1 MIKEKIYKRKYDEN
15 NPANAK
21 YHIPLIKIRNA
32 IKFYIQ
38 SQPNLYKYYNF
49 SLPSQEHDL
58 DLVLDQCIERVKY
71 GYTYRSSKLLPKSTF
86 NDAYQKLQKRGII
99 KRTYIELLEQ
109 YFIKSPNRKLLYR
122 YKDSTCVVNKNGS
135 DNVKYNKYKKRKVTN
150 VSTETDSNTI
160 VIHSTIND
168 GNRNDAQIFLS
179 DLKVNYLIN
188 ENLMERFSKY
198 YVADG
203 GYDSK
208 EIRDNLISRDLIPII
223 KGNIRNTKNEN
234 KIKQKRF
241 TYYEKNIYNKRFA
254 IEGNYSHIKS
264 FKLVQTRMDRKSINF
279 DSSLFISYMN
289 KVLRYI

>member
-1 MIKEKIYKRKYDEN
+1 MIEERKYKRKYSEN
-15 NPANAK
+15 NPANAE

-32 IKFYIQ
+32 IKYYIQ

-49 SLPSQEHDL
+49 SLPAQQHDL
-58 DLVLDQCIERVKY
+58 DLILDQCIERVKY

-86 NDAYQKLQKRGII
+86 NDAYQNLQKRNIL
-99 KRTYIELLEQ
+99 KKTYIELLEQ
-109 YFIKSPNRKLLYR
+109 YFIKGPNRKLLYR

-135 DNVKYNKYKKRKVTN
+135 ENVKYNKYKKRKVTN

-168 GNRNDAQIFLS
+168 GNMHDSKIFLN
-179 DLKVNYLIN
+179 DVNVNYFIS
-188 ENLMERFSKY
+188 EDLMERFSKY
-198 YVADG
+198 YIADG

-208 EIRDNLISRDLIPII
+208 EIRENLISRDLIPII
-223 KGNIRNTKNEN
+223 KGNIRNTKDEE
-234 KIKQKRF
+234 KIKQKKF
-241 TYYEKNIYNKRFA
+241 NIYENKIYNKRFA

-264 FKLVQTRMDRKSINF
+264 FKLIQTRMDRKSVNF
-279 DSSLFISYMN
+279 ENSLFISYMN